1 MEGILAAPSSDGR
14 RPSVTGRRGFVP
26 YDARKG
32 KARGHGGGVTRA
44 PAHPVV
50 VLRTREQERKE
61 RGDGPVHGAT

>member
-14 RPSVTGRRGFVP
+14 RP
-26 YDARKG
+26 
-32 KARGHGGGVTRA
+32 GGQVAEEVRPP

-61 RGDGPVHGAT
+61 RGDGPVHGTT